1 VTRQA
6 LAQDRGLQPERTALA
21 WTRTSLAVVVSGG
34 LLLLKDRDVVH
45 LLDHPARM
53 AVTAAITAVAAAVF
67 LVGVRRRR
75 MLSTRPAA
83 AHGAARRE
91 VLGAGAAVLAL
102 TALVAAYL
110 VLPLVA

>member
-34 LLLLKDRDVVH
+34 LLLLKDRDVAH
-45 LLDHPARM
+45 LFDHPARA
-53 AVTAAITAVAAAVF
+53 AVAAVIVAVAAAVF
-67 LVGVRRRR
+67 VVGVRRRR
-75 MLSTRPAA
+75 MLSARPA
-83 AHGAARRE
+83 AHGAARCE

-102 TALVAAYL
+102 TALVVTYL
-110 VLPLVA
+110 VLPLVG